1 MDKVSIFPKDT
12 KSRESQR
19 SGKNIDLVLGDRR
32 NSTMP
37 YEKLTMLLRILPHP
51 RNLHEPTMASN
62 DVRIR
67 EALEDVMKQFE
78 DVPRELMHKEMMRIA
93 KPAKTPRASKEEE
106 FVTDLKVVLLK
117 HKPRSLAASKKAVIL
132 AYAVVAESINPKK
145 TNSYQQFVSEMMPK
159 VAAEHEDMSVPNR
172 MRHIASLWH
181 ARGTSATD
189 GSTGSLSTENKPA
202 EPERSEEKAKPKPE
216 QGKKKEKP
224 EQREAKVKPVE
235 KPEKSSDSGSSD
247 TSGSTAS
254 GSSDA
259 TTSSEDTQSK
269 KGKRKAEASP
279 AKKPMA
285 KKARK

>member
-1 MDKVSIFPKDT
+1 MS
-12 KSRESQR
+12 
-19 SGKNIDLVLGDRR
+19 
-32 NSTMP
+32 
-37 YEKLTMLLRILPHP
+37 
-51 RNLHEPTMASN
+51 SN

-78 DVPRELMHKEMMRIA
+78 DIPRELMHKEMLRIA
-93 KPAKTPRASKEEE
+93 KPAKTPRATKEEE
-106 FVTDLKVVLLK
+106 FVTDLKAVLQK

-132 AYAVVAESINPKK
+132 AYATVAESINPKK

-216 QGKKKEKP
+216 QGKKKAKP
-224 EQREAKVKPVE
+224 

-259 TTSSEDTQSK
+259 TTSSEDTQTK

>member
-1 MDKVSIFPKDT
+1 
-12 KSRESQR
+12 
-19 SGKNIDLVLGDRR
+19 
-32 NSTMP
+32 MP
-37 YEKLTMLLRILPHP
+37 YEKLTMLSRILPHP
-51 RNLHEPTMASN
+51 RNLLNEPTMASN

-93 KPAKTPRASKEEE
+93 KPAKTPRATKEEE
-106 FVTDLKVVLLK
+106 FVTDLKVVLQK

-132 AYAVVAESINPKK
+132 AYATVAESINPKK

-189 GSTGSLSTENKPA
+189 GSTGSLFTESKPA
-202 EPERSEEKAKPKPE
+202 EPERSEEKVKPEPKRNEEKAKP
-216 QGKKKEKP
+216 
-224 EQREAKVKPVE
+224 

-247 TSGSTAS
+247 PSGSTAS

>member
-1 MDKVSIFPKDT
+1 
-12 KSRESQR
+12 
-19 SGKNIDLVLGDRR
+19 
-32 NSTMP
+32 MP
-37 YEKLTMLLRILPHP
+37 YEKLTMLSRYLPHSL
-51 RNLHEPTMASN
+51 NLLNEPIMASN

-93 KPAKTPRASKEEE
+93 KPAKTPRATKEEE
-106 FVTDLKVVLLK
+106 FVTDLKVVLQK

-132 AYAVVAESINPKK
+132 AYATVAESINPKK

-189 GSTGSLSTENKPA
+189 GSTGSLFTESKPA
-202 EPERSEEKAKPKPE
+202 EPERSEEKVKPEPKRNEEKAKP
-216 QGKKKEKP
+216 
-224 EQREAKVKPVE
+224 

-247 TSGSTAS
+247 PSGSTAS

>member
-1 MDKVSIFPKDT
+1 
-12 KSRESQR
+12 
-19 SGKNIDLVLGDRR
+19 
-32 NSTMP
+32 
-37 YEKLTMLLRILPHP
+37 
-51 RNLHEPTMASN
+51 MASN

-132 AYAVVAESINPKK
+132 AYATVAESINPKK

-189 GSTGSLSTENKPA
+189 GSTGSLSTEKTAEPKRSEAKAKPA
-202 EPERSEEKAKPKPE
+202 EKPEPEPKRSELSTEKTAEPKRSEAKAKPAEKPEPEPKRSEEKAKPKRSE
-216 QGKKKEKP
+216 EK
-224 EQREAKVKPVE
+224 A
-235 KPEKSSDSGSSD
+235 KSSDSGSSD
-247 TSGSTAS
+247 PSGSTAS
-254 GSSDA
+254 GSSEA

-279 AKKPMA
+279 AKKPVA

>member
-1 MDKVSIFPKDT
+1 
-12 KSRESQR
+12 
-19 SGKNIDLVLGDRR
+19 
-32 NSTMP
+32 
-37 YEKLTMLLRILPHP
+37 
-51 RNLHEPTMASN
+51 MASN

-132 AYAVVAESINPKK
+132 AYATVAESINPKK

-189 GSTGSLSTENKPA
+189 GSTGSLSTEKTAEPKRSEAKAKPA
-202 EPERSEEKAKPKPE
+202 EKPEPEPKRSEEKAKPKRSE
-216 QGKKKEKP
+216 EK
-224 EQREAKVKPVE
+224 A
-235 KPEKSSDSGSSD
+235 KSSDSGSSD
-247 TSGSTAS
+247 PSGSTAS
-254 GSSDA
+254 GSSEA

-279 AKKPMA
+279 AKKPVA

>member
-1 MDKVSIFPKDT
+1 
-12 KSRESQR
+12 
-19 SGKNIDLVLGDRR
+19 
-32 NSTMP
+32 MP
-37 YEKLTMLLRILPHP
+37 YEKLTMLSRILPHP
-51 RNLHEPTMASN
+51 RNLLNEPTMASN

-132 AYAVVAESINPKK
+132 AYATVAESINPKK

-202 EPERSEEKAKPKPE
+202 ERSEEKAKPKPE
-216 QGKKKEKP
+216 ARPK
-224 EQREAKVKPVE
+224 RSEAKAKPVE
-235 KPEKSSDSGSSD
+235 KPEQSSDSGSSD
-247 TSGSTAS
+247 PSGSTAS

-259 TTSSEDTQSK
+259 TTSSEDTQTK

>member
-1 MDKVSIFPKDT
+1 
-12 KSRESQR
+12 
-19 SGKNIDLVLGDRR
+19 
-32 NSTMP
+32 
-37 YEKLTMLLRILPHP
+37 
-51 RNLHEPTMASN
+51 MASN

-93 KPAKTPRASKEEE
+93 KPAKTPRATKEEE
-106 FVTDLKVVLLK
+106 FVTDLKVVLQK

-132 AYAVVAESINPKK
+132 AYATVAESINPKK

-189 GSTGSLSTENKPA
+189 GSTGSLFTESKPA
-202 EPERSEEKAKPKPE
+202 EPERSEEKVKPEPKRNEEKAKP
-216 QGKKKEKP
+216 
-224 EQREAKVKPVE
+224 

-247 TSGSTAS
+247 PSGSTAS

>member
-1 MDKVSIFPKDT
+1 
-12 KSRESQR
+12 
-19 SGKNIDLVLGDRR
+19 
-32 NSTMP
+32 
-37 YEKLTMLLRILPHP
+37 LPNP
-51 RNLHEPTMASN
+51 
-62 DVRIR
+62 
-67 EALEDVMKQFE
+67 Q
-78 DVPRELMHKEMMRIA
+78 
-93 KPAKTPRASKEEE
+93 KPLAASKEEE

-216 QGKKKEKP
+216 ARPEQGKKKAKP
-224 EQREAKVKPVE
+224 

-259 TTSSEDTQSK
+259 TTSSEDTQTK

>member
-1 MDKVSIFPKDT
+1 
-12 KSRESQR
+12 
-19 SGKNIDLVLGDRR
+19 
-32 NSTMP
+32 MP
-37 YEKLTMLLRILPHP
+37 YEKLTMLSRYLPHSL
-51 RNLHEPTMASN
+51 NLLNEPIMASN

-93 KPAKTPRASKEEE
+93 KPAKTPRATKEEE
-106 FVTDLKVVLLK
+106 FVTDLKVVLQK
-117 HKPRSLAASKKAVIL
+117 HKPRSLAASKKAMIL
-132 AYAVVAESINPKK
+132 AYATVAESINPKK

-189 GSTGSLSTENKPA
+189 GSTGSLFTEKTA

-216 QGKKKEKP
+216 AEPGPERSKKKAKP
-224 EQREAKVKPVE
+224 EQREEKVKPDE
-235 KPEKSSDSGSSD
+235 KPKAKPTKSSDSGSSGPSGS
-247 TSGSTAS
+247 TASGSTAS

-259 TTSSEDTQSK
+259 TTSSEDTKSK

-279 AKKPMA
+279 AKKPVA

>member
-1 MDKVSIFPKDT
+1 
-12 KSRESQR
+12 
-19 SGKNIDLVLGDRR
+19 
-32 NSTMP
+32 
-37 YEKLTMLLRILPHP
+37 
-51 RNLHEPTMASN
+51 MASN

-78 DVPRELMHKEMMRIA
+78 DVPRALMHKEMMRIA
-93 KPAKTPRASKEEE
+93 KPAKTPRATKEEE
-106 FVTDLKVVLLK
+106 FVTDLKVVLQK
-117 HKPRSLAASKKAVIL
+117 HKPRSLAASKKAMIL
-132 AYAVVAESINPKK
+132 AYATVAESINPKK

-216 QGKKKEKP
+216 QGKKKAKP
-224 EQREAKVKPVE
+224 EQREEKAKPAEKPE
-235 KPEKSSDSGSSD
+235 PEKSSDSGSSD
-247 TSGSTAS
+247 PSGSTAS

>member
-1 MDKVSIFPKDT
+1 
-12 KSRESQR
+12 
-19 SGKNIDLVLGDRR
+19 
-32 NSTMP
+32 
-37 YEKLTMLLRILPHP
+37 
-51 RNLHEPTMASN
+51 MASN

-93 KPAKTPRASKEEE
+93 KPAKTPRATKEEE
-106 FVTDLKVVLLK
+106 FVTDLKVVLQK

-132 AYAVVAESINPKK
+132 AYATVAESINPKK

-202 EPERSEEKAKPKPE
+202 ELERSEEKAKPKPE

-224 EQREAKVKPVE
+224 

-259 TTSSEDTQSK
+259 TTSSEDTQTK

>member
-1 MDKVSIFPKDT
+1 
-12 KSRESQR
+12 
-19 SGKNIDLVLGDRR
+19 
-32 NSTMP
+32 
-37 YEKLTMLLRILPHP
+37 
-51 RNLHEPTMASN
+51 MASN

-132 AYAVVAESINPKK
+132 AYATVAESINPKK

-189 GSTGSLSTENKPA
+189 GSTGSLFTEKPE
-202 EPERSEEKAKPKPE
+202 EPKPETAKPEHGEEKPEAKAKPKRSEEKAKP
-216 QGKKKEKP
+216 
-224 EQREAKVKPVE
+224 A
-235 KPEKSSDSGSSD
+235 EKSSDSGSSD
-247 TSGSTAS
+247 PSGSTAS
-254 GSSDA
+254 GTSEA

-279 AKKPMA
+279 AKKPVA

>member
-1 MDKVSIFPKDT
+1 
-12 KSRESQR
+12 
-19 SGKNIDLVLGDRR
+19 
-32 NSTMP
+32 
-37 YEKLTMLLRILPHP
+37 
-51 RNLHEPTMASN
+51 
-62 DVRIR
+62 
-67 EALEDVMKQFE
+67 
-78 DVPRELMHKEMMRIA
+78 MHKEMLRIA
-93 KPAKTPRASKEEE
+93 KPAKTPRATKEEE
-106 FVTDLKVVLLK
+106 FVTDLKAVLQK

-132 AYAVVAESINPKK
+132 AYATVAESINPKK

-172 MRHIASLWH
+172 MRHIASLWQT
-181 ARGTSATD
+181 RGTSATD

-202 EPERSEEKAKPKPE
+202 EPERSEEKAKPVPE
-216 QGKKKEKP
+216 QGKKKAKPDPKRSEAKAKPVEKP
-224 EQREAKVKPVE
+224 EQREEKA

-247 TSGSTAS
+247 PSGSTASGSTAS

>member
-1 MDKVSIFPKDT
+1 
-12 KSRESQR
+12 
-19 SGKNIDLVLGDRR
+19 
-32 NSTMP
+32 MP
-37 YEKLTMLLRILPHP
+37 YEKLTMLSRILPHP

-132 AYAVVAESINPKK
+132 AYATVAESINPKK

-172 MRHIASLWH
+172 MRHIASLWQT
-181 ARGTSATD
+181 RGTSATD

-216 QGKKKEKP
+216 Q
-224 EQREAKVKPVE
+224 REEKVKPKRSE
-235 KPEKSSDSGSSD
+235 EKAKPKPEKSSDSGSSD
-247 TSGSTAS
+247 PSGSTAS